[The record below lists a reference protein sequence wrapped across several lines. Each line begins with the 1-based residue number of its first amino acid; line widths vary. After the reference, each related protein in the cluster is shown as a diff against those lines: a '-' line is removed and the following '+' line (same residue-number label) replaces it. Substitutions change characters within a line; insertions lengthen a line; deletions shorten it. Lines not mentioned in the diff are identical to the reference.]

1 MPRPGSGDLPL
12 PARTYRVSTALGPP
26 SVSGMTV
33 SGIPLHPLVI
43 HAVVMLV
50 PLAAV
55 FAWALAFVT
64 GWRWLTRWLA
74 LGTSVAALGSVVVAR
89 QSGKSLLASRPF
101 LTSGTSKVSDL
112 LVTHQH
118 RANVLLVAVLVLTV
132 VVAVA
137 FWALPA
143 VSGLSTGQLHHAG
156 RDVVWA
162 TRTLQGLLVVT
173 GLVAL
178 VYVVLT
184 GDAGARAVWGS

>member
-1 MPRPGSGDLPL
+1 
-12 PARTYRVSTALGPP
+12 
-26 SVSGMTV
+26 MTL

-50 PLAAV
+50 PVAV
-55 FAWALAFVT
+55 LSGWALAFLT
-64 GWRWLTRWLA
+64 GWRWLTRWVA
-74 LGTSVAALGSVVVAR
+74 LGTTVAALASVVVAR
-89 QSGKSLLASRPF
+89 QTGKSLLASRPF
-101 LTSGTSKVSDL
+101 LTSGTSKVRDL
-112 LVTHQH
+112 LVTHQQ
-118 RANVLLVAVLVLTV
+118 RAGVLLVAVVVLTI

-143 VSGLSTGQLHHAG
+143 ASALTTGRLHHAG

-162 TRTLQGLLVVT
+162 TRSLQALLVVA

-178 VYVVLT
+178 AYVVLT